1 MPFIRGRFM
10 FVCHVGG
17 PLCIRRKL
25 LVGWHMGIGVCAN
38 VASVYG
44 ALVLVGLLPWAMWWI
59 QVL

>member
-1 MPFIRGRFM
+1 M